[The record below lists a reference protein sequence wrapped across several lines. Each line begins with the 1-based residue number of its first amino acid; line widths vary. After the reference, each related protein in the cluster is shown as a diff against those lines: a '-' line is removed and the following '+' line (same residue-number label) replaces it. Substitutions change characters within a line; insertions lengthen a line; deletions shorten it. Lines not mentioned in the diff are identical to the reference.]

1 ALFLLLAVLALVM
14 LTRRIEPRATPV
26 VPYLVMAYPLLL
38 YASSVLYPQVLGCLL
53 FTLIILLVT
62 REPLRMRDTVL
73 AGLLYGVLI
82 LAIPYFILLLPCV
95 GLFMLIDRAG
105 IRWRALWP
113 TVVMGCIAA
122 SIVIPWTL
130 RNYVQFHQF
139 VPIST
144 NNGRNLFIGNS
155 PITTPNSGVA
165 ADVIPLCR
173 AVHEGMTEYDYDAAM
188 RDCAID
194 WITRHPLAAAQLY
207 LGKVINN
214 FNYRNDMA
222 TPGQTT

>member
-1 ALFLLLAVLALVM
+1 
-14 LTRRIEPRATPV
+14 
-26 VPYLVMAYPLLL
+26 
-38 YASSVLYPQVLGCLL
+38 
-53 FTLIILLVT
+53 
-62 REPLRMRDTVL
+62 
-73 AGLLYGVLI
+73 
-82 LAIPYFILLLPCV
+82 
-95 GLFMLIDRAG
+95 
-105 IRWRALWP
+105 
-113 TVVMGCIAA
+113 
-122 SIVIPWTL
+122 
-130 RNYVQFHQF
+130 FHQF

-188 RDCAID
+188 RECAID

-222 TPGQTT
+222 TPGQTTSSYEWAEFATYYPLLLISLVRLALARRYRLHRAEALIYILYLLNAFAAAVFFSRLRFRIPFDFVLIA